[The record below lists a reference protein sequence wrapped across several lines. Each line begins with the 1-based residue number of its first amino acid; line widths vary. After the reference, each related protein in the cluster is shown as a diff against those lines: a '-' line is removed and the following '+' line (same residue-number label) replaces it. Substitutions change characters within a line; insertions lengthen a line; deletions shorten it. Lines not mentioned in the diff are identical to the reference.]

1 MSILQAVTAIFRSP
15 DAAVMA
21 AQAVQASELAARQGV
36 ASIQRD
42 AQRQADQVAP
52 TTTLGSSLAV
62 EERRERGG
70 DPGRPPR
77 RPPAQTA
84 ASAQTTPIPPRSR
97 LDILA

>member
-42 AQRQADQVAP
+42 AERQADQVSPAN
-52 TTTLGSSLAV
+52 TLGESV
-62 EERRERGG
+62 GVDERRERGG
-70 DPGRPPR
+70 EAPQRSR
-77 RPPAQTA
+77 RPPKKALKPDEDPF
-84 ASAQTTPIPPRSR
+84 SPPRSR

>member
-42 AQRQADQVAP
+42 AERQADQVAP
-52 TTTLGSSLAV
+52 TSTLGESLAV
-62 EERRERGG
+62 DERRERGG
-70 DPGRPPR
+70 DPSRHPR
-77 RPPAQTA
+77 RPPAQA
-84 ASAQTTPIPPRSR
+84 AKADENPPDPRSSR